1 MRPRIRTIKPELW
14 TDQTLQRQP
23 LGARL
28 TFIGLF
34 SLADDEGRLE
44 GDPVLLRSLIH
55 PSDPKVNQRA
65 FNDWLQGLEHA
76 GRIRRYEVEGMPYID
91 IPRFKSHQRVDK
103 PRPSVLPSYEDAQQV
118 LFVNGH
124 YAAES
129 ATSRE

>member
-1 MRPRIRTIKPELW
+1 MRPRIRTIKPEFW

-28 TFIGLF
+28 TFIGLW

-55 PSDPKVNQRA
+55 PSDPKVTQRA
-65 FNDWLQGLEHA
+65 FNDWLQGLEQA

-129 ATSRE
+129 AMSRE